1 MKKPLRPVAQANP
14 RHTRFRSTSRPSGGV
29 WAVLGGLGGALCFAF
44 FTTLLLL
51 VNGTATLVLF
61 GALVDSDPSWADRKG
76 VMQFGLF
83 ALPLAMLV
91 VEWLIWDVL
100 CGLLWRES
108 SRGDR
113 WDST

>member
-1 MKKPLRPVAQANP
+1 M
-14 RHTRFRSTSRPSGGV
+14 
-29 WAVLGGLGGALCFAF
+29 LGGLGGALCFAF